1 MQLKIQKKKKAMV
14 SKTTKEFQNTSKT
27 EFNLTISRRENKRTE
42 RLRKCLIQKIIMC
55 WRGIITFEIGD
66 GIDIRDDHCDMGI
79 EAGVDENCIVRWVRM
94 GIGG

>member
-1 MQLKIQKKKKAMV
+1 MNLYLSNARKAQGV
-14 SKTTKEFQNTSKT
+14 FKQYF
-27 EFNLTISRRENKRTE
+27 L
-42 RLRKCLIQKIIMC
+42 
-55 WRGIITFEIGD
+55 FEIGD

>member
-1 MQLKIQKKKKAMV
+1 M
-14 SKTTKEFQNTSKT
+14 
-27 EFNLTISRRENKRTE
+27 R
-42 RLRKCLIQKIIMC
+42 

-66 GIDIRDDHCDMGI
+66 GIDIRDDLCDMGI